1 MNTSSLAYIG
11 DVVFELFVRS
21 RYVWPNRRMSDLQ
34 NKVVSVVRAEAQAVL
49 FQKLLKSIKLTPDEQ
64 SVVARG
70 RNANLTVR
78 KKNKGDATAYQ
89 DSTAFEALLG
99 YTYIRDKNRFNEII
113 NWVKSEL
120 DGDDSNST

>member
-1 MNTSSLAYIG
+1 MDRLPLSCRNTNP
-11 DVVFELFVRS
+11 S
-21 RYVWPNRRMSDLQ
+21 RR
-34 NKVVSVVRAEAQAVL
+34 
-49 FQKLLKSIKLTPDEQ
+49 LLTSIKLTPDEQ

-99 YTYIRDKNRFNEII
+99 YTYIRDKDRFNEII
-113 NWVKSEL
+113 DWVKTEL
-120 DGDDSNST
+120 DDDDCNSTC